1 MFGSNRQFTLIGGG
15 VILVLIVV
23 VFLTRSSVPFHSDP
37 EIAKIEKLERAGDAK
52 GLAEAVKSHP
62 REDVA
67 NRAMTALAHVAK
79 QDALTELQ
87 ALLSDPRVSV
97 RATAAGQYGSLAP
110 RGQVGP
116 LVAAFKDE
124 KDPRVK
130 AAIANAL
137 GQNQGWDGVAPL
149 IPALDDPN
157 SQVRTA
163 AANAVLRITGLRPDL
178 GKSPADRKRAIA
190 SLNARMVSMKTG
202 YDAYWNSDR
211 SKEKK

>member
-1 MFGSNRQFTLIGGG
+1 
-15 VILVLIVV
+15 
-23 VFLTRSSVPFHSDP
+23 
-37 EIAKIEKLERAGDAK
+37 
-52 GLAEAVKSHP
+52 
-62 REDVA
+62 
-67 NRAMTALAHVAK
+67 
-79 QDALTELQ
+79 
-87 ALLSDPRVSV
+87 
-97 RATAAGQYGSLAP
+97 TAAGQYGSLAP